1 MKVSLNKIP
10 NDIKIS
16 LVALLMIVSAAILS
30 PHFLDPANIRSLL
43 LQVAPLGMIAV
54 GMTFV
59 IITAGIDLSVGSQVA
74 MISVLMAG
82 NGTLSSPVMIGM
94 ALLIGLVAGCANGL
108 LIGSA
113 QISPFISTLA
123 TMAIFKGIALF
134 TSNSEERRI
143 VDADFS
149 AIATTD
155 ILGLPSPVWLFFGA
169 VIIGQIILK
178 RSVFGLRVAAVG
190 SNPEAAR
197 FAGIDVD
204 KMRMSVYIL
213 SGFMCGASSLLVSS
227 RLSTATPT
235 LGDFYEL
242 DAIAAVIIGGTS
254 LFGGRGSVVGTFFG
268 ILIFGVITN
277 VLNLSGASP
286 HVQRIAKGLVILAA
300 VYFQSEQFA
309 QLIRGRKNK

>member
-1 MKVSLNKIP
+1 MKISLGKIP
-10 NDIKIS
+10 NDIKIA
-16 LVALLMIVSAAILS
+16 LVALLMIIAAAIIS
-30 PHFLDPANIRSLL
+30 PHFLEPANIRSLL
-43 LQVAPLGMIAV
+43 LQVSPLGIIAV

-82 NGTLSSPVMIGM
+82 NGTLSMPMMISL
-94 ALLIGLVAGCANGL
+94 ALVIGLIAGTSNGF

-113 QISPFISTLA
+113 QISPFITTLA
-123 TMAIFKGIALF
+123 TMAIFKGVALF
-134 TSNSEERRI
+134 VSNSEERRI
-143 VDADFS
+143 VDSDFS
-149 AIATTD
+149 SIATTD
-155 ILGLPSPVWLFFGA
+155 FLGLPLPVWLFFLA
-169 VIIGQIILK
+169 VVIGQIVLK

-190 SNPEAAR
+190 SNFEAAR

-204 KMRMSVYIL
+204 KIRTAVYII
-213 SGFMCGASSLLVSS
+213 SGVLCGASSLLVSS

-309 QLIRGRKNK
+309 QIIRGRKK